1 MRELIEQANWL
12 PTPDSGSISICEHM
26 LWKHTLGII
35 LNVLVIGGLLIW
47 LLHWGI
53 REGGITNCV
62 RTASPDRL
70 LGAGSSRN

>member
-47 LLHWGI
+47 LFH
-53 REGGITNCV
+53 
-62 RTASPDRL
+62 
-70 LGAGSSRN
+70 